1 LLNRVR
7 FPNHV
12 WQRVIRLMSLSG
24 GKGRKKGRVSYQLLS
39 INQLG
44 AVYEALLSYRG
55 FFATEDL
62 YEVMPE
68 RKQPRAADDDD
79 DDDGAGAAEGGG
91 STDVLDNAWFVPASR
106 INDYKNTEK
115 VYDVDDAGHRKLR
128 KYERGTFIYR
138 LAGRDREK
146 SASYYTPQVLTRCL
160 VKYAL
165 KELLQGKTADDIL
178 SISVCEPAMGSA
190 AFLNEAINQLSEK
203 YLELKQAELAG
214 ASRTRPTRASCRRC
228 ACPWP
233 TAMRLALT

>member
-1 LLNRVR
+1 
-7 FPNHV
+7 
-12 WQRVIRLMSLSG
+12 M
-24 GKGRKKGRVSYQLLS
+24 
-39 INQLG
+39 
-44 AVYEALLSYRG
+44 YEALLSYRG

-68 RKQPRAADDDD
+68 RKQARAATTTMTMTGD
-79 DDDGAGAAEGGG
+79 AGEGGGG

-106 INDYKNTEK
+106 IGDYKNTEK

-178 SISVCEPAMGSA
+178 SSA
-190 AFLNEAINQLSEK
+190 C
-203 YLELKQAELAG
+203 
-214 ASRTRPTRASCRRC
+214 ASRPWAARRS
-228 ACPWP
+228 
-233 TAMRLALT
+233 

>member
-1 LLNRVR
+1 
-7 FPNHV
+7 
-12 WQRVIRLMSLSG
+12 
-24 GKGRKKGRVSYQLLS
+24 
-39 INQLG
+39 
-44 AVYEALLSYRG
+44 VYEALLSYRG

-68 RKQPRAADDDD
+68 RKQVRAADDEEEEV
-79 DDDGAGAAEGGG
+79 AEAEGG
-91 STDVLDNAWFVPASR
+91 SSNDMLDNAWFVPASR

-138 LAGRDREK
+138 LAGRDRQK

-178 SISVCEPAMGSA
+178 TLSVCEPAMGSA
-190 AFLNEAINQLSEK
+190 AFLNEAINQL
-203 YLELKQAELAG
+203 A
-214 ASRTRPTRASCRRC
+214 
-228 ACPWP
+228 
-233 TAMRLALT
+233 